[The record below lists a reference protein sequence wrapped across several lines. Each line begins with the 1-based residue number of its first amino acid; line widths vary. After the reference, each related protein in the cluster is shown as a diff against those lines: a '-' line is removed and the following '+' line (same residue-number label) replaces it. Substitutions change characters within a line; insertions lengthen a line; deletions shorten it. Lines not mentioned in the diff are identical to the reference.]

1 MFTVADFLADKLH
14 TKNQELIAEGMKL
27 MQFYRYSKGEFIV
40 KTGEPI
46 GMYRFLASEGVVRCI
61 YHTARG
67 KEITECIVSK
77 VGNCIMPSAV
87 LDAPSPIDMEALTDV
102 QIIAFPIE
110 GVKKL
115 EKRFPEVLVMENE
128 ALTECWLEQWE
139 MKRVRYEYDATER
152 YQWFCNNYPGVADKM
167 LNKHI
172 ASFLDMSPVSLSRIR
187 RQLAED
193 GEG

>member
-139 MKRVRYEYDATER
+139 MKRVRYEYDAIER